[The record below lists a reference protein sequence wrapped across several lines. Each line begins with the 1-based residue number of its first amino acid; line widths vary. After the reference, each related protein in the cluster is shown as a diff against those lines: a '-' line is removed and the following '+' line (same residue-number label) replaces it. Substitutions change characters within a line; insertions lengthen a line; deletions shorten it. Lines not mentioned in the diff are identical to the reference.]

1 MAASALLWIQAPGVE
16 APKSTEHMVAKG
28 LETTAPALSLKMAV
42 QQGETVSR
50 HAVGTQYSPG
60 DTLFFRAKLSEP
72 GWVYLV
78 HAAHTVELVATQYME
93 AGDGDLG
100 EDDSVHAWSL
110 DVSDSQG
117 VFALVGHRTS
127 LSSETL
133 VEALSG
139 DPTLL
144 CQRARRQ
151 GWSCDARMVE
161 VAP

>member
-1 MAASALLWIQAPGVE
+1 
-16 APKSTEHMVAKG
+16 MVAKG

-50 HAVGTQYSPG
+50 HAVGTQYAPG
-60 DTLFFRAKLSEP
+60 DTLFFRANLSEP
-72 GWVYLV
+72 GWVHLV
-78 HAAHTVELVATQYME
+78 HASATVHSAATVELVASQYME

-100 EDDSVHAWSL
+100 EDNAVHAWSL

-117 VFALVGHRTS
+117 VFALVGHRER
-127 LSSETL
+127 LSP
-133 VEALSG
+133 EALSKALAG
-139 DPTLL
+139 DPGFL
-144 CQRARRQ
+144 CQRARGQ